1 MGKVYKY
8 IHISLHKRKI
18 RSLHDLKILKPDP
31 KLLNQKKPVAITHTI
46 MSPMKCYK
54 RLTNSIYKVYSRY
67 MYVQVSAE

>member
-31 KLLNQKKPVAITHTI
+31 GGGLLQT
-46 MSPMKCYK
+46 M
-54 RLTNSIYKVYSRY
+54 
-67 MYVQVSAE
+67 